1 MLPPART
8 FPRRPF
14 GLTSPEN
21 ARIYLTIS
29 ATDAAHNNALHRHH
43 PVKLP
48 VRQQEN
54 RDNGMALWTSRTDSR
69 RALLK
74 NIALFESRM
83 FTA

>member
-29 ATDAAHNNALHRHH
+29 ATDAAHNNALLGHH

-54 RDNGMALWTSRTDSR
+54 RDNGMALWTSWTDSR
-69 RALLK
+69 RALPK